1 MIKNLFNYFQ
11 ILVITGF
18 VFGCVSA
25 PENKNNQIYQL
36 NTKAKVTDKMT
47 NESYNIDLLIVVDSE
62 HAVRMDVTALLGYR
76 LAEIVLTPKLIQ
88 YIQRQ
93 DKFFVQGDFKAKT
106 LKPLFKQEIDPKLLW
121 ALAHEQALKDG
132 QYYGAIVKTEIV
144 GTSDN
149 GYKSKRVTIDSNTL
163 KMVWLFKSKDIASV
177 SYPETFILS
186 KPDEYKLIT
195 IK

>member
-11 ILVITGF
+11 IIAITNF
-18 VFGCVSA
+18 IFACA
-25 PENKNNQIYQL
+25 TLPENKNNQVYQL

-47 NESYNIDLLIVVDSE
+47 NESYNVDLLIVVDPDR
-62 HAVRMDVTALLGYR
+62 AVRMDVTALLGYR

-88 YIQRQ
+88 YTQRQ
-93 DKFFVQGDFKAKT
+93 DKFFVQGDFKPKT

-121 ALAHEQALKDG
+121 ALAHEKTLKDG
-132 QYYGAIVKTEIV
+132 QYYGAAVKTETLATFD
-144 GTSDN
+144 GD
-149 GYKSKRVTIDSNTL
+149 YKSKRVTIDSNTL
-163 KMVWLFKSKDIASV
+163 KMVWLFKSKELVAV
-177 SYPETFILS
+177 SYPETFVLS